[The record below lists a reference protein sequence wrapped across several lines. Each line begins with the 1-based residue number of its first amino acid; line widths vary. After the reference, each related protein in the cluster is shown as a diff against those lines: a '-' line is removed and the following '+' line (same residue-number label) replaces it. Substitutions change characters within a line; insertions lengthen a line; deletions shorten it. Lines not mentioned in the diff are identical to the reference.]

1 MCHMM
6 PLQEALGGN
15 CRTVMI
21 AHVSPAST
29 AFEESRN
36 TLGYADRAKHI
47 KTKVHIV
54 IQYVYLAHTNNFKL
68 GTYVL
73 APPPNHCRSART
85 Q

>member
-6 PLQEALGGN
+6 LVQEALGGN

-47 KTKVHIV
+47 KTKVLSYT
-54 IQYVYLAHTNNFKL
+54 QYI
-68 GTYVL
+68 
-73 APPPNHCRSART
+73 
-85 Q
+85 

>member
-6 PLQEALGGN
+6 SLQEALGGN

-29 AFEESRN
+29 SFEESRN

-47 KTKVHIV
+47 KTKVCNAILTIASYISV
-54 IQYVYLAHTNNFKL
+54 M
-68 GTYVL
+68 
-73 APPPNHCRSART
+73 
-85 Q
+85 